1 MTDHS
6 LREAMRKPHVKA
18 FYLAELGDLRES
30 ERPRTFHR
38 LVELRDQDDNKNAAV
53 AASKVLEA
61 IPDVLPG
68 QAGGALQAGV
78 VIRIVDIRTPPSPP
92 TIDVTPAESTGPTH
106 DAHGNP
112 IFRPRS
118 T

>member
-38 LVELRDQDDNKNAAV
+38 LVELRDQDENRNAAV
-53 AASKVLEA
+53 AAAKTLEA
-61 IPDVLPG
+61 VSDEQQTRPAGAAQPG
-68 QAGGALQAGV
+68 V
-78 VIRIVDIRTPPSPP
+78 TIRIINVQQQPEPAPMV
-92 TIDVTPAESTGPTH
+92 DVTPPGDTH
-106 DAHGNP
+106 D
-112 IFRPRS
+112 
-118 T
+118 